1 MRTAVLATTLLVAIS
16 CDKAAPE
23 TPGVLPQSPP
33 AAERGAPDGGDT
45 TSPPTPAGRPALATA
60 AGPAGEPGAPNVT
73 PPPSPVLFQVFGE
86 RSDARMLPVATIKAG
101 RLLAIRG
108 SAATWRAFD
117 RNYSA
122 AGLRYTLYRDGAAA
136 GVAEIERGMWT
147 GGAPLYALPSC
158 EQPTPLARVRVD
170 ASVAT
175 SYTVEFLASN
185 AALGRRGGGR
195 GSLASAA
202 SQARAIAVAAGT
214 KARIKRSTL
223 DSLDFRAVA
232 IHTGATASP
241 TLVASFV
248 DPNAGSDR
256 DASERDGVTAHVFVI
271 ADRGKAG
278 YAPTLHHAVRARAGD
293 AEYVRYVD
301 HLDVDGD
308 GIDEIFVERWRF
320 AGSTALAVL
329 AYQDGEWTEIFRARS
344 NWCLDD
350 VTLAMGK

>member
-16 CDKAAPE
+16 CDTPAPDAA
-23 TPGVLPQSPP
+23 
-33 AAERGAPDGGDT
+33 GAPPDT
-45 TSPPTPAGRPALATA
+45 TAAAADSVPARAAAVPATATPALAA
-60 AGPAGEPGAPNVT
+60 AALPAGDAPGNAT

-101 RLLAIRG
+101 RLQAIRG
-108 SAATWRAFD
+108 SAETWRAFD
-117 RNYSA
+117 RNYSR

-158 EQPTPLARVRVD
+158 EQPTPLSRVRLD

-185 AALGRRGGGR
+185 AALGRRDAGR

-202 SQARAIAVAAGT
+202 TQARAIAVAAGT
-214 KARIKRSTL
+214 GARIQRSTL

-232 IHTGATASP
+232 IHTGATAAP

-256 DASERDGVTAHVFVI
+256 GDADAGGVAAHVFVI
-271 ADRGKAG
+271 ADRVGGG
-278 YAPTLHHAVRARAGD
+278 YAPTLSHAVRARASD

-308 GIDEIFVERWRF
+308 GVDEIFVERWRF

-350 VTLAMGK
+350 ATLAMQR